1 MSLEKILVVE
11 DNIDNLELLQLQLKF
26 LGWESVPARSGVEAL
41 EQLENLA
48 PAAILVDMV
57 MSRMDGFALAR
68 SLKKNPKYRDVPIL
82 AVTALAMPGDRERCL
97 RAGCDGY
104 ISKPFTH
111 RDLQKF
117 LRHVLLSNARPKQQA
132 AEDRGPRGQEGL

>member
-11 DNIDNLELLQLQLKF
+11 DNWDNLELLQLQLKF

-41 EQLENLA
+41 EKLENLV

-57 MSRMDGFALAR
+57 MSHMDGFALAR

-97 RAGCDGY
+97 KAGCDGY

-111 RDLQKF
+111 RDLQRF
-117 LRHVLLSNARPKQQA
+117 LRHVLSRATRPEQRGAEEPRDKQA
-132 AEDRGPRGQEGL
+132 M

>member
-11 DNIDNLELLQLQLKF
+11 DNMDNLELLQLQLKF
-26 LGWESVPARSGVEAL
+26 LGWDSVPARSGDEAL
-41 EQLENLA
+41 EKLENLV
-48 PAAILVDMV
+48 PGLILVDMV
-57 MSRMDGFALAR
+57 MPHMDGFELAR

-111 RDLQKF
+111 RDLEK
-117 LRHVLLSNARPKQQA
+117 LLSHLLLGHACPKRQA
-132 AEDRGPRGQEGL
+132 AEDPGDKQSM

>member
-11 DNIDNLELLQLQLKF
+11 DNWDNLELLQLQLKF

-41 EQLENLA
+41 EKLENFV
-48 PAAILVDMV
+48 PALILVDMV
-57 MSRMDGFALAR
+57 MSHMDGFALAR

-97 RAGCDGY
+97 KAGCDGY

-111 RDLQKF
+111 RDLQRF
-117 LRHVLLSNARPKQQA
+117 LRHVLSSDTRPEQRA
-132 AEDRGPRGQEGL
+132 AEEPRDKQAM